1 MIRVLDR
8 ENTIFNR
15 FIAQMRDV
23 MGLDMQCGNRITVT
37 VEGTDEEAAVAA
49 IQNYFV
55 DHL

>member
-1 MIRVLDR
+1 MRLVNGTKTAAL
-8 ENTIFNR
+8 
-15 FIAQMRDV
+15 AQVRDV